1 MKLLD
6 TMLIVYAR
14 TPSSRC
20 HKWAVEQIAEAVS
33 TEGAAL
39 NPASLAE
46 LCGEDGVDETAVAAA
61 MQQFGVEL
69 VNLPVAAAE
78 KCGAA
83 YRVYRHK
90 RKSESGKE
98 SAREPL
104 PDFFIGAHAEAMGWD
119 LVTNNAQRFRVYFPK
134 LKLIVPPE

>member
-1 MKLLD
+1 VKLLD

-14 TPSSRC
+14 TPSSRF
-20 HKWAVEQIAEAVS
+20 HKWAVEEIAKAVS

-39 NPASLAE
+39 NPVSLAE

-61 MQQFGVEL
+61 VQQFGVEL

-98 SAREPL
+98 SPRVPL
-104 PDFFIGAHAEAMGWD
+104 PDFFIGAHAEAMGWN
-119 LVTNNAQRFRVYFPK
+119 VITNDPQRFRIYFPK
-134 LKLIVPPE
+134 VKLIVPP